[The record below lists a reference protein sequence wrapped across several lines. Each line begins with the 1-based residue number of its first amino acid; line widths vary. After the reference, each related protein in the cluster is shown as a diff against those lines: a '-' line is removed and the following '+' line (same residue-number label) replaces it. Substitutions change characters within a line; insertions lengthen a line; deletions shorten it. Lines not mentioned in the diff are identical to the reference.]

1 MILWSDG
8 KQKRYRLFPHLF
20 RKKVEN
26 QCKLKKIAEKS
37 RTSSSISAE
46 MTGDSC
52 MARAVVPR
60 TAAAVDHA
68 DTELIGHRGWE
79 GTGFLCGEKAASWGA
94 AFFFTIKRTARKH
107 GHRQPM

>member
-8 KQKRYRLFPHLF
+8 KQKRYRLFPHRF

-26 QCKLKKIAEKS
+26 QCKLKKTEKS

-68 DTELIGHRGWE
+68 DTELIGHDGQL
-79 GTGFLCGEKAASWGA
+79 GDTGFLCSGFKEMISRLCAYFPLPKEWQQA
-94 AFFFTIKRTARKH
+94 
-107 GHRQPM
+107 Q

>member
-26 QCKLKKIAEKS
+26 QCKLKKTEKS

-68 DTELIGHRGWE
+68 DTELIGHDGQL
-79 GTGFLCGEKAASWGA
+79 GDTGFLCSGFKEMISRLCAYFPLPKEWQQA
-94 AFFFTIKRTARKH
+94 
-107 GHRQPM
+107 Q